1 MLAARNPLAL
11 SRIAR
16 HTLIAV
22 AALAALPPAIAQTV
36 DAPPAGVARQT
47 GGDPPSR
54 VARLNYL
61 SGAVTTEPA
70 GASDW
75 SYAAVN
81 RPLTTGDQLWNDSGA
96 RSELHI
102 GSTAVRLGQ
111 STSLSIL
118 NLDDTNTQLKVP
130 LGTLSTHVRE
140 LPPGTSY
147 EIDTPNL
154 ALAVGAP
161 GDYRVDVAPD
171 GSSTTVS
178 VRRGSATVYGDGTQ
192 MPVSAGQRVVF
203 TGTGLQ
209 VADTGAVPPPDGLDD
224 WAASR
229 DAAEERSVTA
239 RYVSREVPGYQDLD
253 ANGTWRDDPDYGEV
267 WVPSAVPAGWAPYHT
282 GHWIWQAPWGWTWV
296 DDEPWGFAPYHYGR
310 WAYVDDSWA
319 WVPGPLVV
327 SAPPCY
333 APALVAFVGG
343 GGGGFDW
350 SVGLAVGGIA
360 AAGVAWFPLG
370 PHDPWRPSWGGW
382 SPHYYQHVNQTV
394 IVNNVNNINVNKTV
408 NVTNITNIHNT
419 YANFRAPN
427 ALTAVPATA
436 FVHGQP
442 VSRFAQKVDP
452 QQWRNAHIGSG
463 APGVAPVRQSF
474 NGALRSAAYRPPAA
488 AEQRSIVATRNPVVP
503 AAYRDQLAAHLA
515 QSGARV
521 PGAGAPVVKTAA
533 PPNYAMRPVRSP
545 ENTGA
550 PNRWAMRNVQLVDTH
565 APVAQP
571 GRGPQDGAGNPAAR
585 AGERPQPNMPQPNA
599 AQPNAAQPNAA
610 QPNAAQ
616 PNIARPGIPQ
626 PGVAQPHAPAVPG
639 GPGGPGGPQN
649 AMRPNPAPS
658 VNNGV
663 PRPPAF
669 VNNPGA
675 RSEARAPGEAQRP
688 QPSWTQPHPP
698 IDRQR
703 ANGDQPRANG
713 SPNPPLNYRSPTQN
727 AVPPIRPTPTPTHA
741 PQPAPQ
747 PAERVQPQPAGQA
760 PRNEMRAP
768 EAPRSMSRE
777 TPRQQV
783 APPAPRNEYRAPA
796 PAPRPQVEAP
806 RMPAPR
812 MEPRPAP
819 PPQAAPHNP
828 PPAPRQEPPRQVR
841 PDQQHGFNAHREDRR
856 HA

>member
-1 MLAARNPLAL
+1 MTILAVRSPFAL

-16 HTLIAV
+16 HTLVAV
-22 AALAALPPAIAQTV
+22 AMLAALPPAIAQTI
-36 DAPPAGVARQT
+36 DAPPAGVAQQA

-111 STSLSIL
+111 STSLSLL

-147 EIDTPNL
+147 EVDTPNL
-154 ALAVGAP
+154 ALAVGSP

-171 GSSTTVS
+171 GSSTTVT
-178 VRRGSATVYGDGTQ
+178 VRRGSATVYGDGAQ

-209 VADTGAVPPPDGLDD
+209 VADTGAAPPPDGLDE

-229 DAAEERSVTA
+229 DAAEERSVSA
-239 RYVSREVPGYQDLD
+239 RYVSREIPGYQDLD
-253 ANGTWRDDPDYGEV
+253 ANGSWRDDPDYGEV
-267 WVPSAVPAGWAPYHT
+267 WVPSAVPAGWAPYRT

-296 DDEPWGFAPYHYGR
+296 DDQPWGFAPYHYGR

-350 SVGLAVGGIA
+350 SVGLAIGGIA

-382 SPHYYQHVNQTV
+382 SPHYYQHVNRTV

-419 YANFRAPN
+419 YVNFRAPN
-427 ALTAVPATA
+427 AVTAVPATA

-452 QQWRNAHIGSG
+452 QQWRNAHVGSG

-474 NGALRSAAYRPPAA
+474 AGALRNAAYRPPAA
-488 AEQRSIVATRNPVVP
+488 VEQRAIVATRNPVVP
-503 AAYRDQLAAHLA
+503 AAYHDQLAAHLA

-521 PGAGAPVVKTAA
+521 PGAGAPVVKTSA

-545 ENTGA
+545 ENAGA

-571 GRGPQDGAGNPAAR
+571 GRGPQGGAGNPAAR
-585 AGERPQPNMPQPNA
+585 AGEPPQPNMPQPNA
-599 AQPNAAQPNAA
+599 AQPNL
-610 QPNAAQ
+610 
-616 PNIARPGIPQ
+616 ARPGIPQ
-626 PGVAQPHAPAVPG
+626 PGLAQPNAPHA
-639 GPGGPGGPQN
+639 PGGPQN
-649 AMRPNPAPS
+649 AMQPNVSRPNPAPAF
-658 VNNGV
+658 NNGV
-663 PRPPAF
+663 PRPPAADEGL
-669 VNNPGA
+669 GA
-675 RSEARAPGEAQRP
+675 RAESRAPGEAQRA

-698 IDRQR
+698 IQQQH
-703 ANGDQPRANG
+703 ANEGQPRANAG
-713 SPNPPLNYRSPTQN
+713 PNAPLNYRSPTQN
-727 AVPPIRPTPTPTHA
+727 AVPPIRSTPTPIHPA
-741 PQPAPQ
+741 PSAPQ
-747 PAERVQPQPAGQA
+747 PAERTQPQPA
-760 PRNEMRAP
+760 PRNEMRAT
-768 EAPRSMSRE
+768 EAPRGM
-777 TPRQQV
+777 PRQD
-783 APPAPRNEYRAPA
+783 APRNEYRAPA
-796 PAPRPQVEAP
+796 PAPRPQTEAP
-806 RMPAPR
+806 RMEAPRAPAPRMEAPR

-819 PPQAAPHNP
+819 PPPAVPHTPP
-828 PPAPRQEPPRQVR
+828 PPAPRQEPARQVR
-841 PDQQHGFNAHREDRR
+841 PDQQHGSDAHREERR
-856 HA
+856 RA